1 MDSIWLQL
9 VFFILGIL
17 IGGALGAFFM
27 FRWFKNYLQKNPPI
41 NERQIKEMFR
51 QMGRTPSEKQI
62 RQIVNSM
69 KQIK

>member
-1 MDSIWLQL
+1 MSTWSSLGL
-9 VFFILGIL
+9 FILGLL

-62 RQIVNSM
+62 RQIINSM
-69 KQIK
+69 KQVK